1 MGTTIIIISTSKST
15 IQLVDFPAI
24 VIMIGRNCETG
35 KLFHKR
41 LVWRSKED
49 QPFGV
54 DVAIET
60 VSLRGGK

>member
-35 KLFHKR
+35 KLFHKT
-41 LVWRSKED
+41 LVWSTKED
-49 QPFGV
+49 RRWLVQ
-54 DVAIET
+54 VAIEI